1 MTIGNGQKRRTVFYL
16 SDRTGITVE
25 GLGNSLLTQFD
36 GISWHRVSIP
46 FVDSES
52 KAQAAAEQINQAA
65 QIDGC
70 RPLVF
75 STLVKLEERR
85 WIEAANGIFFD
96 FFGTFVTR
104 MEQELEQQSSHVIG
118 RSHGLHDNTS
128 YTKRISAINYTLSND
143 DGVSTKD
150 FAEADIIL
158 VGVSRS
164 GKTPTCL
171 YLAMQYGIS
180 AANYP
185 LTEEDMDS
193 MSLPNVLKPFRH
205 KLFGLTIS
213 AEHLHRIRQERRPNS
228 RYASLVQCQQE
239 VQWQESLYRREKIPS
254 LDTTSTSIEEI
265 SVMII
270 NQSGLKR
277 KVYGD

>member
-1 MTIGNGQKRRTVFYL
+1 MTVGNGQKRRTVFYL

-46 FVDSES
+46 FLDSEA
-52 KAQAAAEQINQAA
+52 KAQAAAEEINQAA
-65 QIDGC
+65 QMDGC
-70 RPLVF
+70 LPLVF
-75 STLVKLEERR
+75 STLVQAEERQ
-85 WIEAANGIFFD
+85 WIETANCLFFD
-96 FFGTFVTR
+96 FFGAFINR
-104 MEQELEQQSSHVIG
+104 MEQELGQLSTHQIG

-143 DGVSTKD
+143 DGISTKD

-193 MSLPNVLKPFRH
+193 MSLPVGLRAYRH
-205 KLFGLTIS
+205 KLFGLSIS
-213 AEHLHRIRQERRPNS
+213 AEQLHKIRQERRPNS
-228 RYASLVQCQQE
+228 RYASLSQCQQE

-270 NQSGLKR
+270 NHSGLKR

>member
-1 MTIGNGQKRRTVFYL
+1 MTVGNGQKRRTVFYL

-46 FVDSES
+46 FLDSEA
-52 KAQAAAEQINQAA
+52 KAQAAAEEINQAA
-65 QIDGC
+65 QMDGC
-70 RPLVF
+70 LPLVF
-75 STLVKLEERR
+75 STLVQAEERQ
-85 WIEAANGIFFD
+85 WIETANCLFFD
-96 FFGTFVTR
+96 FFGAFINR
-104 MEQELEQQSSHVIG
+104 MEQELGQLSTHQIG

-143 DGVSTKD
+143 DGISTKD

-193 MSLPNVLKPFRH
+193 MSLPVGLRAYRH
-205 KLFGLTIS
+205 KLFGLSIS
-213 AEHLHRIRQERRPNS
+213 AEQLHKIRQERRPCLRCVRNVRS
-228 RYASLVQCQQE
+228 AHAGPCRCGDAVRLAS
-239 VQWQESLYRREKIPS
+239 WR
-254 LDTTSTSIEEI
+254 
-265 SVMII
+265 
-270 NQSGLKR
+270 
-277 KVYGD
+277 

>member
-36 GISWHRVSIP
+36 GITWHRISIP
-46 FVDSES
+46 FVDSEQ
-52 KAQAAAEQINQAA
+52 KAQLAADKINQTARL
-65 QIDGC
+65 DGC
-70 RPLVF
+70 RPMVF
-75 STLVKLEERR
+75 STLVKAEERKI
-85 WIEAANGIFFD
+85 IEAADCLLFD
-96 FFGTFVTR
+96 LFAMFVER
-104 MEQELEQQSSHVIG
+104 MEQELQQSSTHVIG
-118 RSHGLHDNTS
+118 RSHGLYDNNS

-205 KLFGLTIS
+205 KLFGLSIS

-239 VQWQESLYRREKIPS
+239 VQWQESLYRREKIPC

-270 NQSGLKR
+270 NQCGLKR
-277 KVYGD
+277 SVYGE